1 MAHSDSVNPDLIPI
15 VENKFILTKS
25 MNRRYAK
32 ITYRKF
38 HSKWQIATLI
48 ASIVLFAVGFVF
60 VFLRLPIPFA
70 IFILLGLYVFFMSW
84 FGYLYQAAV
93 NYSQMRLYCGNP
105 VEMHV
110 IFFSKFFRVV
120 GSKDN
125 YDFLYSQIN
134 DIIDLD
140 DMLILTVSGKGIIT
154 HGQVIDKKALTD
166 DQLKKIYNL
175 IYKKYGI

>member
-1 MAHSDSVNPDLIPI
+1 
-15 VENKFILTKS
+15 
-25 MNRRYAK
+25 
-32 ITYRKF
+32 
-38 HSKWQIATLI
+38 
-48 ASIVLFAVGFVF
+48 
-60 VFLRLPIPFA
+60 
-70 IFILLGLYVFFMSW
+70 MSW

-93 NYSQMRLYCGNP
+93 NYSQMRLYCGDP

-120 GSKDN
+120 GSKAN

-154 HGQVIDKKALTD
+154 HGQVIDKKALSEE
-166 DQLKKIYNL
+166 QLKKIYNL
-175 IYKKYGI
+175 IYKKCEI

>member
-1 MAHSDSVNPDLIPI
+1 MLTTAHR
-15 VENKFILTKS
+15 VEVISIDVALEFI
-25 MNRRYAK
+25 
-32 ITYRKF
+32 
-38 HSKWQIATLI
+38 
-48 ASIVLFAVGFVF
+48 
-60 VFLRLPIPFA
+60 
-70 IFILLGLYVFFMSW
+70 
-84 FGYLYQAAV
+84 
-93 NYSQMRLYCGNP
+93 
-105 VEMHV
+105 
-110 IFFSKFFRVV
+110 RVV

-134 DIIDLD
+134 DVIDLD

>member
-1 MAHSDSVNPDLIPI
+1 MADCNAYRINSTLCNRFCFCIFKTSDS
-15 VENKFILTKS
+15 FCG
-25 MNRRYAK
+25 
-32 ITYRKF
+32 F
-38 HSKWQIATLI
+38 HS
-48 ASIVLFAVGFVF
+48 V
-60 VFLRLPIPFA
+60 
-70 IFILLGLYVFFMSW
+70 GLYVFFMSW

-134 DIIDLD
+134 DVIDLD